1 MPAIVRAMGFM
12 PAFIVLMM
20 AVRVI
25 MDNAATEQENGKQAN
40 GGDELF
46 HNHFLLFYQAFLL
59 GEHGMQR

>member
-1 MPAIVRAMGFM
+1 M

-25 MDNAATEQENGKQAN
+25 MFAHDNAATEQENGKQAN

-46 HNHFLLFYQAFLL
+46 HNHFLLFVRLFYWVNMLL
-59 GEHGMQR
+59 SEHEMQR